1 MEDHQDTLKALRESR
16 DLMRDQL
23 NSDPGNASLWARY
36 MEVLESIEER
46 EKANDGNG
54 GGLAGLI
61 SSLRK

>member
-1 MEDHQDTLKALRESR
+1 MRESR
-16 DLMRDQL
+16 DLMREQL

-46 EKANDGNG
+46 EKSNDGNG
-54 GGLAGLI
+54 SGLAGLI